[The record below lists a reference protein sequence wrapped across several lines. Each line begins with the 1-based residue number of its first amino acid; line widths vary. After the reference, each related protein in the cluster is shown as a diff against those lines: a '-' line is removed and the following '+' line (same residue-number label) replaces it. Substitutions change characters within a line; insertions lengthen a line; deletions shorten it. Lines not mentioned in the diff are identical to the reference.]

1 MEPALA
7 RSQAGRLRGDRSG
20 LARVEAQVAQGAGI
34 EVEKGAAGFVQP
46 AVLVQPIE
54 EGHGVSS
61 FREDEPYEGVRSARV
76 PRAGKMAAVHRYLP
90 PPVVAL
96 AFAAAMALVSR
107 AGEWA
112 PVLRLEGAAWAFA
125 IVGLALF
132 VAAGV
137 PFLQRRTTIN
147 PMRPE
152 NASRLITDGVYR
164 LTRNPIYLADALLL
178 LAWGLWLADGVA
190 LLLVPGFVAFITRFQ
205 VKPEERALQARFGR
219 DYSAYCA
226 KVRRW
231 L

>member
-1 MEPALA
+1 M
-7 RSQAGRLRGDRSG
+7 
-20 LARVEAQVAQGAGI
+20 
-34 EVEKGAAGFVQP
+34 
-46 AVLVQPIE
+46 
-54 EGHGVSS
+54 
-61 FREDEPYEGVRSARV
+61 
-76 PRAGKMAAVHRYLP
+76 HRFLP

-96 AFAAAMALVSR
+96 LWALAMWVVARHVAAFPL
-107 AGEWA
+107 
-112 PVLRLEGAAWAFA
+112 LRLEGAAWCLGA
-125 IVGLALF
+125 VGGALF

-164 LTRNPIYLADALLL
+164 LSRNPIYLADALLL

-205 VKPEERALQARFGR
+205 VKAEERALQARFGR